1 MTDALSTYRGHT
13 VVLVTHAAPSK
24 MILTTALNVDPAVAY
39 RMRVDT
45 ASLSGFTVEADGA
58 RHGVGDQRDRAPGL
72 SRPPVDGPR
81 VAGLT
86 STVAR
91 PGGRS

>member
-1 MTDALSTYRGHT
+1 MTPMHARKPVIATPAKQAVRPLMTDTLTTYRGHT

-24 MILTTALNVDPAVAY
+24 MILATALNVDSSVAY

-58 RHGVGDQRDRAPGL
+58 VMVWAINETGHLVG
-72 SRPPVDGPR
+72 
-81 VAGLT
+81 
-86 STVAR
+86 
-91 PGGRS
+91 